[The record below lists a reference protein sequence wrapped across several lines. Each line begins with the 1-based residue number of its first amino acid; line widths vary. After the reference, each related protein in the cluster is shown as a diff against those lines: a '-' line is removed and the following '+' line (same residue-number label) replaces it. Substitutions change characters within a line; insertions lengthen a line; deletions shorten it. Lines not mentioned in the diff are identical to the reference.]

1 MNRYIR
7 KILFVIIICTLVF
20 ALTQN
25 AVASD
30 PTDFFVTTS
39 TVRLRSGPST
49 YTDIITLVED
59 GTRVQVVDHDPAGW
73 SSVRINGTAGFIRS
87 DLLTFPVENMPITFR
102 TTTGVNLRAGPT
114 TESVVFDFLPMGTD
128 VEVLEHDP
136 AGWSNVRSNGITG
149 FVRSDFL
156 RLNTS
161 VILQQTIDE
170 ASPAPAQTTGSTFMH
185 TVGGVNL
192 RAGPSTETD
201 ILTVLNSGTRVEV
214 LNNNPNG
221 WSSVRINERSG
232 YIRSDFLSVSSG
244 HVELLSWSEARN
256 LIRTGTDIPVTDV
269 RTGRTFTVRAFSL
282 GGHADVE
289 PVTQRDTD
297 TIFDIRGGT
306 WSWSAR
312 PVWVTIGGRTVAASI
327 NGMPHGGST
336 ISGNGMN
343 GHLCLH
349 FHGTVT
355 NNQRYQADLR
365 SAVMEAYN
373 SAR

>member
-1 MNRYIR
+1 VNRYIR